1 MKLNEKKQKIEEIK
15 KSLSYREIKNIGT
28 MFFGYHS
35 CGQVLRDTVYFGAK
49 RIGIDFEVIDMT
61 SSYFVGSKE
70 HAVALQEAFGGKA
83 YATEYVAFSQNSL
96 ELYAWEGPQRNEQC
110 QAAARHQEVVPLD
123 FDEVVSALF

>member
-15 KSLSYREIKNIGT
+15 KSLAYREIKNIGT

-83 YATEYVAFSQNSL
+83 YATEYVAFRKILWSYTLGKVRSETNNVR
-96 ELYAWEGPQRNEQC
+96 PQPVIRK
-110 QAAARHQEVVPLD
+110 
-123 FDEVVSALF
+123 LFLWILMK